1 MLFVRSRPQDHP
13 MVTNTELN
21 HLASK
26 NPILLQEI
34 TETKKQQQDVKANK
48 SSNHCDN
55 RSISTKNKK
64 KKAPAPW
71 LAILSSVPV
80 WAFVITKFCV
90 KLSGDAISIELPIY
104 LQKVMHYPNGTN
116 GLVNAINYAVFCV
129 GSASIGSLSKYL
141 IKNRPFGMSKTAIRK
156 TFQSIAS
163 FTVGLALFLMALSV
177 CNRWAT
183 ELMLLVIMFFTTFGA
198 GGEIQSPLDLSN
210 RYSGTIHAIAST
222 AAITGEFIR

>member
-1 MLFVRSRPQDHP
+1 MLFVRSKPQDHP

-26 NPILLQEI
+26 NPILLREI
-34 TETKKQQQDVKANK
+34 TDKKQQDDRVNK
-48 SSNHCDN
+48 SSTNHSEDG
-55 RSISTKNKK
+55 STKNMTNNKK

-129 GSASIGSLSKYL
+129 GSAMIGSLSKYL

-163 FTVGLALFLMALSV
+163 FTVGAALFMMALSV

-183 ELMLLVIMFFTTFGA
+183 ELMLILVMFFTTFGA

-222 AAITGEFIR
+222 AAITG